1 MALYNSFDQ
10 FVEDVHNG
18 VHNLGT
24 GVLKVAVTT
33 AANAPSASLDAVL
46 ADVTVVAN
54 LETSADST
62 TITTTSSTETAGL
75 YSLVLAD
82 KVITASTGDIGPFQW
97 VIIYNDT
104 PTSPADPLI
113 AYFDY
118 GSEITVLQNE
128 TFTLDFGTNLFT
140 STVV

>member
-24 GVLKVAVTT
+24 GALKVAVTT

-54 LETSADST
+54 LETNADST

>member
-1 MALYNSFDQ
+1 MALYNSFNQ
-10 FVEDVHNG
+10 FVEDIHNG
-18 VHNLGT
+18 VHNLGSDT
-24 GVLKVAVTT
+24 LKVAVTT
-33 AANAPSASLDAVL
+33 AANAPSASLDAVG
-46 ADVTVVAN
+46 ADVVVVAK
-54 LETSADST
+54 LETDTGST
-62 TITTTSSTETAGL
+62 IMTTSSSTETGGI
-75 YSLVLAD
+75 YSLVLLD

-128 TFTLDFGTNLFT
+128 TFTLDFGTSLFT
-140 STVV
+140 SATV

>member
-1 MALYNSFDQ
+1 MAIYNSFDK
-10 FVEDVHNG
+10 FVEAVHTG
-18 VHNLGT
+18 VHNLVANT
-24 GVLKVAVTT
+24 LRVAVTT
-33 AANAPSASLDAVL
+33 SANAPSASADAVL
-46 ADVTVVAN
+46 GDVTVVAN

-62 TITTTSSTETAGL
+62 ALSVSSSTETAGL
-75 YSLVLAD
+75 YSLVVAD

-104 PTSPADPLI
+104 PAGDPLI

-140 STVV
+140 SDTV

>member
-18 VHNLGT
+18 VHDLAT
-24 GVLKVAVTT
+24 DQLKVAVST
-33 AANAPSASLDAVL
+33 AANLPDAAADAVL
-46 ADVTVVAN
+46 LDITTVAN
-54 LETSADST
+54 LETNADST
-62 TITTTSSTETAGL
+62 LITTSTSTETAGL
-75 YSLVLAD
+75 YSLVLTD
-82 KVITASTGDIGPFQW
+82 KIITATAGDIGPFQY

-113 AYFDY
+113 AWFDY
-118 GSEITVLQNE
+118 GSEITVFQNE
-128 TFTLDFGTNLFT
+128 TFTLDFGANLFT